1 MSGNLPGRDATKP
14 VVHPTSDVWENPD
27 QMPVSQTELIKAKL
41 TPVVVVTFLRGNL
54 RRIAALAGAF
64 FVLGLIVLW
73 LLPVRYAATALV
85 IVDPREQRVT
95 TDPEVLT
102 GIGQD
107 AAALQSMIEIA
118 KSDGFL
124 GPLVEKL
131 KVAED
136 RDIAGSETDPARVL
150 ERFRKHLEIARRG
163 LTYVIEMT
171 FVAKDPER
179 AARYANAVA
188 EAFVASQTK
197 VRTIAAD
204 EAAAWLNSRLKTLN
218 ETLRTSE
225 DAVAAFKTKYRIVD
239 AGRESTTRQLRVT
252 ELTQQVSAARLRTEE
267 AKNRYEQ
274 AQRDLKSDV
283 DGSTGSKS
291 DLVSVLRTQRT
302 QLNDQ
307 IAQKRAVLGDRHP
320 DLVIAYNQLAELN
333 RQIEAERKRN
343 LASAKSDYQA
353 MLDQQKVLE
362 QQLKSLES
370 EMLGDDQASVK
381 LKELQREANANR
393 AIYEQFLERYNATNQ
408 QRLLQ
413 ATQTKVASFATP
425 PTRPTRPP
433 LLVLIAAIA
442 IASLL
447 TSIAIVAIMT
457 SLSDRA
463 EAADDSGAP
472 EEVAAAAPA
481 EAVVVPTPT
490 PTPAPASAP
499 VLVPAPAPA
508 EVEPKAE
515 GGEASTDDVRLSIM
529 ARIPD
534 LAGVRTLGGKLA
546 MLNGE
551 RRLTHYVVGLLD
563 AIGAKPTQRGK
574 VVLVTSVV
582 AGAGKSS
589 VARALNAIAVD
600 RGLLSVVIEVAGQSR
615 PGLSAPAADAVPSTG
630 PQVRILKTTI
640 PAAIRLIAPVLDAS
654 AQSDVRSEFDL
665 ILIDAPALA
674 EQPEVAEIAVHAD
687 LSLLVVD
694 PTVTERGATVEAQ
707 AKLSRRGRMPVG
719 VVVNKAGAHPVSAS
733 ATIAARLAS

>member
-1 MSGNLPGRDATKP
+1 MSGSQPGGDKAVPATR
-14 VVHPTSDVWENPD
+14 PTADIWENPD
-27 QMPVSQTELIKAKL
+27 QLPTGRSGLIKARL
-41 TPVVVVTFLRGNL
+41 SPAVVSKFLRGNL
-54 RRIAALAGAF
+54 KRIAILAGAL
-64 FVLGLIVLW
+64 FVLGMVVLW

-95 TDPEVLT
+95 TDQEVLP

-107 AAALQSMIEIA
+107 AAALQSLIEIA

-124 GPLVEKL
+124 RPLVEKL

-136 RDIAGSETDPARVL
+136 REIAGNETDPARVL
-150 ERFRKHLEIARRG
+150 DRFRKHLEISRRG

-171 FVAKDPER
+171 FVAKDPQR
-179 AARYANAVA
+179 AAYYANAVA
-188 EAFVASQTK
+188 EAFVANQTSG
-197 VRTIAAD
+197 RTIAAD
-204 EAAAWLNSRLKTLN
+204 EAAAWLNNRLKTLN
-218 ETLRTSE
+218 EKLRASE
-225 DAVAAFKTKYRIVD
+225 DAVAAFKTQYRIVD

-320 DLVIAYNQLAELN
+320 DLVMAYNQLAELN
-333 RQIEAERKRN
+333 RQIETERKRN
-343 LASAKSDYQA
+343 IASAKSDYQA
-353 MLDQQKVLE
+353 MLDQQKALE

-370 EMLGDDQASVK
+370 EMLGDDQAAVK

-393 AIYEQFLERYNATNQ
+393 VIYEQFLERYNATNQ

-413 ATQTKVASFATP
+413 ASQTKVASFATP

-442 IASLL
+442 VASVLGA
-447 TSIAIVAIMT
+447 IAITAI
-457 SLSDRA
+457 LSSMSTQPA
-463 EAADDSGAP
+463 TADDVSPPDDAN
-472 EEVAAAAPA
+472 AAAQA
-481 EAVVVPTPT
+481 ETA
-490 PTPAPASAP
+490 PTPAVAPSPAGDTKRGA
-499 VLVPAPAPA
+499 
-508 EVEPKAE
+508 
-515 GGEASTDDVRLSIM
+515 DDADLPIV

-534 LAGVRTLGGKLA
+534 LGGVRTLGGKLA
-546 MLNGE
+546 MLGGE
-551 RRLTHYVVGLLD
+551 RRLDHYVVGVLD
-563 AIGAKPTQRGK
+563 AIGVKPSQRGK
-574 VVLVTSVV
+574 VVLVTSVDP
-582 AGAGKSS
+582 GAGKSS

-615 PGLSAPAADAVPSTG
+615 TSPAGRAEPNAG
-630 PQVRILKTTI
+630 AQVRVLKTTI
-640 PAAIRLIAPVLDAS
+640 PSVVRLIGPAPDAS

-674 EQPEVAEIAVHAD
+674 EQPEVAAITAHTD

-694 PTVTERGATVEAQ
+694 RTVTEPGAALEAQ
-707 AKLSRRGRMPVG
+707 ALLSRRGRAPVG
-719 VVVNKAGAHPVSAS
+719 VIVNRANPHRPPA
-733 ATIAARLAS
+733 ATSAARLAS

>member
-1 MSGNLPGRDATKP
+1 MSGSQPGRDKAVP
-14 VVHPTSDVWENPD
+14 APRPTADIWESPD
-27 QMPVSQTELIKAKL
+27 QLPTDRGDLIKAKL
-41 TPVVVVTFLRGNL
+41 TPAVIGKFLRDKL
-54 RRIAALAGAF
+54 KRIVLLAGAL
-64 FVLGLIVLW
+64 FVLGMIVLW

-85 IVDPREQRVT
+85 MVDPREQRVT
-95 TDPEVLT
+95 TDQEVLP

-107 AAALQSMIEIA
+107 AAALQSLIEIA

-124 GPLVEKL
+124 RPLVEKL

-136 RDIAGSETDPARVL
+136 HEIAGSETDPARVL

-171 FVAKDPER
+171 FVAKDPQR
-179 AARYANAVA
+179 AAYYANAVA
-188 EAFVASQTK
+188 EAFVASQTQ
-197 VRTIAAD
+197 VRAVAAD
-204 EAAAWLNSRLKTLN
+204 EAAGWLNSRLKTLN
-218 ETLRTSE
+218 EKLRASE
-225 DAVAAFKTKYRIVD
+225 DAVAAFKTQYRIVD

-274 AQRDLKSDV
+274 AQRDLKSEV

-343 LASAKSDYQA
+343 IASAKSDYEA
-353 MLDQQKVLE
+353 MRDQQKALE
-362 QQLKSLES
+362 QQLKTLET

-413 ATQTKVASFATP
+413 ASQTKVASFATP

-442 IASLL
+442 VASILV
-447 TSIAIVAIMT
+447 SIAITAIWASM
-457 SLSDRA
+457 SNQPERA
-463 EAADDSGAP
+463 DNSGPPEGATAP
-472 EEVAAAAPA
+472 VPVEAAAPPV
-481 EAVVVPTPT
+481 EDKK
-490 PTPAPASAP
+490 PAADYASLP
-499 VLVPAPAPA
+499 IV
-508 EVEPKAE
+508 
-515 GGEASTDDVRLSIM
+515 

-534 LAGVRTLGGKLA
+534 LSGVRTLGGKLA
-546 MLNGE
+546 MLGGE
-551 RRLTHYVVGLLD
+551 RRLDHYVVGLLD
-563 AIGAKPTQRGK
+563 AIGVKPSQHGK
-574 VVLVTSVV
+574 VVMVTSVDP
-582 AGAGKSS
+582 GAGKSS

-600 RGLLSVVIEVAGQSR
+600 RGMLSVVIEVAGQSR
-615 PGLSAPAADAVPSTG
+615 TVPAAPSNRAEPDSG
-630 PQVRILKTTI
+630 ALVRVLKTTI
-640 PAAIRLIAPVLDAS
+640 PSVVRLIAAAPDVTV
-654 AQSDVRSEFDL
+654 QNDVRSEFDL

-674 EQPEVAEIAVHAD
+674 SQPEVAEIAAHTD
-687 LSLLVVD
+687 LNLLVID
-694 PTVTERGATVEAQ
+694 GAVTDAGAALEAQ
-707 AKLSRRGRMPVG
+707 ALLSRSGHAPAG
-719 VVVNKAGAHPVSAS
+719 VVVNKASAQPAPAA

>member
-1 MSGNLPGRDATKP
+1 MSGSQPGRDKAVP
-14 VVHPTSDVWENPD
+14 APRPTADIWESPD
-27 QMPVSQTELIKAKL
+27 QLPADRGDLIKAKL
-41 TPVVVVTFLRGNL
+41 TPAVISKFLRDNL
-54 RRIAALAGAF
+54 KRIVLLAGAL
-64 FVLGLIVLW
+64 FVLGMIVLW

-85 IVDPREQRVT
+85 MVDPREQRVT
-95 TDPEVLT
+95 TDQEVLP

-107 AAALQSMIEIA
+107 AAALQSLIEIA

-124 GPLVEKL
+124 RPLVEKL

-136 RDIAGSETDPARVL
+136 HEIAGSETDPARVL

-171 FVAKDPER
+171 FVAKDPQR
-179 AARYANAVA
+179 AAYYANAVA
-188 EAFVASQTK
+188 EAFVASQTQ
-197 VRTIAAD
+197 VRAVAAD
-204 EAAAWLNSRLKTLN
+204 EAAGWLNSRLKTLN
-218 ETLRTSE
+218 EKLRASE
-225 DAVAAFKTKYRIVD
+225 DAVAAFKTQYRIVD

-274 AQRDLKSDV
+274 AQRDLKSEV

-320 DLVIAYNQLAELN
+320 ELVIAYNQLAELN

-343 LASAKSDYQA
+343 IASAKSDYEA
-353 MLDQQKVLE
+353 MRDQQKALE
-362 QQLKSLES
+362 QQLKTLET

-413 ATQTKVASFATP
+413 ASQTKVASFATP

-442 IASLL
+442 VASILV
-447 TSIAIVAIMT
+447 SIAITAIWASM
-457 SLSDRA
+457 SNQPERA
-463 EAADDSGAP
+463 DNSGPPEGATAP
-472 EEVAAAAPA
+472 VPIEAAAPVEDKKPVA
-481 EAVVVPTPT
+481 DY
-490 PTPAPASAP
+490 ASLP
-499 VLVPAPAPA
+499 IV
-508 EVEPKAE
+508 
-515 GGEASTDDVRLSIM
+515 

-534 LAGVRTLGGKLA
+534 LSGVRTLGGKLA
-546 MLNGE
+546 MLGGE
-551 RRLTHYVVGLLD
+551 RRLDPYVVGLLD
-563 AIGAKPTQRGK
+563 AIGVKSSQHGK
-574 VVLVTSVV
+574 VVLVTSVDP
-582 AGAGKSS
+582 GAGKSS

-600 RGLLSVVIEVAGQSR
+600 RGMLSVVIEVAGQSR
-615 PGLSAPAADAVPSTG
+615 TAPSNRAEPDSGAL
-630 PQVRILKTTI
+630 VRVLRTTI
-640 PAAIRLIAPVLDAS
+640 PSVVRLIAAAPDVTV
-654 AQSDVRSEFDL
+654 QNDVRSEFDL

-674 EQPEVAEIAVHAD
+674 SQPEVAEIAALTD
-687 LSLLVVD
+687 LNLLVID
-694 PTVTERGATVEAQ
+694 SAVTDAGAALEAQ
-707 AKLSRRGRMPVG
+707 ALLSRSGHAPAG
-719 VVVNKAGAHPVSAS
+719 VVVNKASAQPAPAA

>member
-1 MSGNLPGRDATKP
+1 MSGSQPGRDKAIP
-14 VVHPTSDVWENPD
+14 VTRPTADIWEDPD
-27 QMPVSQTELIKAKL
+27 QLPSGRSDLIKAKL
-41 TPVVVVTFLRGNL
+41 TPAVVTKFLRENL
-54 RRIAALAGAF
+54 KRIAALAGVL
-64 FVLGLIVLW
+64 FVLGMLGLW
-73 LLPVRYAATALV
+73 LVPIRYAATALV

-95 TDPEVLT
+95 TDQEVLP

-107 AAALQSMIEIA
+107 AAALQSLIEIA

-124 GPLVEKL
+124 KPLVEKL

-136 RDIAGSETDPARVL
+136 REIAGSETDPARVL
-150 ERFRKHLEIARRG
+150 DRFRKHLEIARRG

-171 FVAKDPER
+171 FVAKDPQR
-179 AARYANAVA
+179 AAYYANAVA

-204 EAAAWLNSRLKTLN
+204 EAAAWLNNRLKTLN
-218 ETLRTSE
+218 QTLRASE
-225 DAVAAFKTKYRIVD
+225 DAVAAFKTQYRIVD

-320 DLVIAYNQLAELN
+320 ELVIAYNQLAELN

-353 MLDQQKVLE
+353 MLDQQKALE

-442 IASLL
+442 VASVLV
-447 TSIAIVAIMT
+447 SIAITAIMA
-457 SLSDRA
+457 SMAQRA
-463 EAADDSGAP
+463 APADDSNPPDDAT
-472 EEVAAAAPA
+472 AAAPA
-481 EAVVVPTPT
+481 EAMPAPTPV
-490 PTPAPASAP
+490 P
-499 VLVPAPAPA
+499 VPAKDTKPAA
-508 EVEPKAE
+508 DD
-515 GGEASTDDVRLSIM
+515 ASLPIV

-546 MLNGE
+546 MLGGE
-551 RRLTHYVVGLLD
+551 RRLDHYVIGLLD
-563 AIGAKPTQRGK
+563 AVGVKPSQRGK
-574 VVLVTSVV
+574 VVLVTSVN

-589 VARALNAIAVD
+589 VARALNAIAID

-615 PGLSAPAADAVPSTG
+615 TAPAGRSEPSSG
-630 PQVRILKTTI
+630 AQVRVLKTTI
-640 PAAIRLIAPVLDAS
+640 PSVLRLIGPVPDAS

-665 ILIDAPALA
+665 ILIDAPALDQ
-674 EQPEVAEIAVHAD
+674 QPEVAEIAAHAD

-694 PTVTERGATVEAQ
+694 RTVTEAGAALEAQ
-707 AKLSRRGRMPVG
+707 ALLSRRGRTPVG
-719 VVVNKAGAHPVSAS
+719 VVINRAS
-733 ATIAARLAS
+733 AHQASAAATSAARLAS

>member
-1 MSGNLPGRDATKP
+1 M
-14 VVHPTSDVWENPD
+14 
-27 QMPVSQTELIKAKL
+27 
-41 TPVVVVTFLRGNL
+41 
-54 RRIAALAGAF
+54 
-64 FVLGLIVLW
+64 
-73 LLPVRYAATALV
+73 
-85 IVDPREQRVT
+85 
-95 TDPEVLT
+95 
-102 GIGQD
+102 
-107 AAALQSMIEIA
+107 
-118 KSDGFL
+118 
-124 GPLVEKL
+124 
-131 KVAED
+131 
-136 RDIAGSETDPARVL
+136 
-150 ERFRKHLEIARRG
+150 
-163 LTYVIEMT
+163 IEMT
-171 FVAKDPER
+171 FVAKDPQR
-179 AARYANAVA
+179 AAYYANAVA
-188 EAFVASQTK
+188 EAFVASQTR

-218 ETLRTSE
+218 QTLRASE
-225 DAVAAFKTKYRIVD
+225 DAVAAFKTQYRIVD

-353 MLDQQKVLE
+353 SLDQQKALE

-425 PTRPTRPP
+425 PTRPTRPS

-442 IASLL
+442 MASLL
-447 TSIAIVAIMT
+447 VSIAIIAIIASM
-457 SLSDRA
+457 SDRA
-463 EAADDSGAP
+463 EAVDDSGPPDDATAAVP
-472 EEVAAAAPA
+472 VEAVAA
-481 EAVVVPTPT
+481 
-490 PTPAPASAP
+490 PTPATIP
-499 VLVPAPAPA
+499 VPAPESA
-508 EVEPKAE
+508 EAEAELKPKAGAEPKI
-515 GGEASTDDVRLSIM
+515 EARESTADNANLPIM

-563 AIGAKPTQRGK
+563 AIGVKPSQRGK

-589 VARALNAIAVD
+589 VARALNAIAID

-615 PGLSAPAADAVPSTG
+615 TVPSASATDAEPGTG
-630 PQVRILKTTI
+630 AQVRALKTTV
-640 PAAIRLIAPVLDAS
+640 PSVIRLISPTSDTSSL
-654 AQSDVRSEFDL
+654 SDVRSEFDL

-674 EQPEVAEIAVHAD
+674 EQPDVVEIAVHTD

-694 PTVTERGATVEAQ
+694 PTVTERGAAVEAQ
-707 AKLSRRGRMPVG
+707 AQLSRRSPMPVG
-719 VVVNKAGAHPVSAS
+719 VVVNKAGAHPAS
-733 ATIAARLAS
+733 VTATIAARLAS